1 MYPSK
6 MGKMGEMEFV
16 KTHLDPGWD
25 TDPEVH
31 LAYLK
36 AIMQATEGI
45 VSTIPD
51 NMIDTTLYGSRMN
64 NKLFNAS
71 KELLFPLTGPVRYE
85 GGLGETMNRDNLM
98 IELPCKPPKSE
109 YPTTVNLWKALE
121 DKQLPSG
128 HLLSGEN
135 CIMLLNFVDLV
146 THACFC
152 EDEKGNVV
160 WYDTFYRDVTQKNLI
175 LSSTSTLR
183 GLRIT
188 HLRLIRF
195 VEKCWKFNKQTEAH
209 SARRFKN
216 EQKKQ
221 CV

>member
-16 KTHLDPGWD
+16 KTHLD
-25 TDPEVH
+25 
-31 LAYLK
+31 
-36 AIMQATEGI
+36 MQATEGI

-64 NKLFNAS
+64 DKLFNAS
-71 KELLFPLTGPVRYE
+71 KEFLFPLTGPVRYE
-85 GGLGETMNRDNLM
+85 GGLGETMNRDNLT

-109 YPTTVNLWKALE
+109 CPTIVNLWKALE

-128 HLLSGEN
+128 HLLSGDN
-135 CIMLLNFVDLV
+135 CILLLNFVDLV

-160 WYDTFYRDVTQKNLI
+160 WYDTFYPDITKKKFDTFLYVNFARLTHYTPTFNPIHGKVLEVQQNNRGT
-175 LSSTSTLR
+175 LSMS
-183 GLRIT
+183 
-188 HLRLIRF
+188 
-195 VEKCWKFNKQTEAH
+195 V
-209 SARRFKN
+209 
-216 EQKKQ
+216 
-221 CV
+221 